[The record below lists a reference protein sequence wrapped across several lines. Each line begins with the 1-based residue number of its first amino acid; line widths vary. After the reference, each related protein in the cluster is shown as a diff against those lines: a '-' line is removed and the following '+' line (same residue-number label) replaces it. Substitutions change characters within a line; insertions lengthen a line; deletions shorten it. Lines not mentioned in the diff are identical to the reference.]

1 MLAGEQAEIYEQH
14 SGEITVRQAAKRH
27 VGSLGL
33 KKLPTIMG
41 KKRAED
47 RRFYVY
53 TATVT
58 AIGEPAIGWYGFAP
72 EKSMGLYTY
81 CKKMIY

>member
-58 AIGEPAIGWYGFAP
+58 AIGEQIGRAHV
-72 EKSMGLYTY
+72 
-81 CKKMIY
+81 